1 MATSPVQG
9 NRSLTNLSWVFEN
22 QLTQIL
28 NYHGI
33 LKTTRC
39 QYRLSDD
46 RGRTVWR
53 QKSGTGDA
61 YVKLFTQCK
70 NPIVLFV
77 GFPPLKPK
85 KKPSP
90 THLTGHNCFLII
102 IRCLFRVKENLAI
115 FSNTPA
121 GQKSM
126 NKVTNQALIWAFFI
140 ILFSCWI
147 ERGKIG

>member
-9 NRSLTNLSWVFEN
+9 NRSLNNLSWVFEN

-77 GFPPLKPK
+77 GFSASQAEK
-85 KKPSP
+85 KA
-90 THLTGHNCFLII
+90 
-102 IRCLFRVKENLAI
+102 LADP
-115 FSNTPA
+115 FNGS
-121 GQKSM
+121 
-126 NKVTNQALIWAFFI
+126 
-140 ILFSCWI
+140 
-147 ERGKIG
+147 